1 MAYPKVRA
9 TSKATEVKAKEIEI
23 AWPAGT
29 EEEDFGILIVTTR
42 LKGTVPTVTTPEGWT
57 LRGKSIEYGKT
68 TAKRLTYA
76 FTRVA
81 GAGTTS
87 ATKVKLVA
95 SAEATGLSAQMV
107 TVTKGTYNTT
117 TPIIEYQNWSYGEIE
132 ECPFCNGGWKAEVA
146 ESLGIGVVD
155 ASAEAKIP
163 TTEINGKKWSSVIA
177 YTQYQATVVSLELPT
192 VPEKSEPT
200 EGESRGKTTAGLPY
214 ETMSLIIQ
222 PAEESGA
229 TPNLVMM
236 V

>member
-9 TSKATEVKAKEIEI
+9 TSKATEAKAKEIEI
-23 AWPAGT
+23 SWPAGT
-29 EEEDFGILIVTTR
+29 EAEDFGILIVTTR
-42 LKGTVPTVTTPEGWT
+42 LNGTVPTVTTPEGWT
-57 LRGKSIEYGKT
+57 LQGKSIEYGKT
-68 TAKRLTYA
+68 TAKRLSYA

-95 SAEATGLSAQMV
+95 SAEATGFNAQLV
-107 TVTKGTYNTT
+107 AITKGTYNTT
-117 TPIIEYQNWSYGEIE
+117 TPIIDYQNWSFAESE
-132 ECPFCNGGWKAEVA
+132 NCPFTNGGFKAEVA

-155 ASAEAKIP
+155 ASAEAKAP
-163 TTEINGKKWSSVIA
+163 TTEPNGKKWSSVIA
-177 YTQYQATVVSLELPT
+177 YTQYQATTVSLELPNAG
-192 VPEKSEPT
+192 ENKPT
-200 EGESRGKTTAGLPY
+200 EAESRGKTTAGLPY

-222 PAEESGA
+222 PAAESVA